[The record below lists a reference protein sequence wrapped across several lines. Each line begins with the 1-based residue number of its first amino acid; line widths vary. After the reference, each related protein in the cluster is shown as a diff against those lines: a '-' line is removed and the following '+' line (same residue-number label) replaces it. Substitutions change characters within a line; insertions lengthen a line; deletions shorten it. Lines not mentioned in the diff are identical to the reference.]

1 MDLREQILERKIT
14 EFLLVSNQITSLEL
28 KTALREEYPY
38 YVWNQTFISSYL
50 QQLCTLGFLTYNF
63 NGNFNIYKKK
73 RSLKEIYQLL
83 SNSKGRFITI
93 YYDTNETVYNIQIRK
108 KGLSYD
114 CYFYEKDVFSSSN
127 YIDFLRIKFIKMN
140 GELLLC

>member
-50 QQLCTLGFLTYNF
+50 QQLCKLGFLTYNF

-83 SNSKGRFITI
+83 YNSKGRFITI
-93 YYDTNETVYNIQIRK
+93 YYDENETYNLQLIKDFIRNSYCYSK
-108 KGLSYD
+108 KGI
-114 CYFYEKDVFSSSN
+114 FN
-127 YIDFLRIKFIKMN
+127 FLRIKAIKMN
-140 GELLLC
+140 GELMLC

>member
-93 YYDTNETVYNIQIRK
+93 YYENNEKVHNVQIKK
-108 KGLSYD
+108 KGLSKD
-114 CYFYEKDVFSSSN
+114 CYFYINLKIPQMY
-127 YIDFLRIKFIKMN
+127 YIHFLRIKAIKMN
-140 GELLLC
+140 GELMLC

>member
-28 KTALREEYPY
+28 KTALREEYSY

-50 QQLCTLGFLTYNF
+50 QQLCTLGFLTY
-63 NGNFNIYKKK
+63 IYKKK

-93 YYDTNETVYNIQIRK
+93 YYDTNETVYNIQIMK
-108 KGLSYD
+108 KGLSKD
-114 CYFYEKDVFSSSN
+114 CYFYINLKIPQMY
-127 YIDFLRIKFIKMN
+127 YIHFLRIKAIKMN
-140 GELLLC
+140 GELMLC

>member
-50 QQLCTLGFLTYNF
+50 QQLCKLGFLTYNF

-83 SNSKGRFITI
+83 YNSKGRFITI
-93 YYDTNETVYNIQIRK
+93 YYDENETYNLQLIKDFIRN
-108 KGLSYD
+108 SY
-114 CYFYEKDVFSSSN
+114 CYSKSG
-127 YIDFLRIKFIKMN
+127 ILHFLRIKAIKMN
-140 GELLLC
+140 GELMLC

>member
-50 QQLCTLGFLTYNF
+50 QQLCKLGFLTYNF